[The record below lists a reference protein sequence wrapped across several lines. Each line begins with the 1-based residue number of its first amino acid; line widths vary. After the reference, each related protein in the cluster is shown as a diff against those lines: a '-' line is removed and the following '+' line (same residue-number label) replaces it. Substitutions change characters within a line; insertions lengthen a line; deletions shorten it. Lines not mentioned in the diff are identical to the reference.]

1 MGQID
6 NNDFI
11 IKEDGT
17 IVRNNKVNDFKKKIV
32 ANERITESKNEHS
45 AGPVGLILSFLF
57 PIIGFICFFLMQS
70 RIKNPSAYLYSAL
83 GGFVF
88 SIILI
93 IISSIVL

>member
-6 NNDFI
+6 VNDFK

-17 IVRNNKVNDFKKKIV
+17 IVRNNKINDFKKNIV
-32 ANERITESKNEHS
+32 ANERITEAKNEYS

-57 PIIGFICFFLMQS
+57 PIIGFFCFFLMQS
-70 RIKNPSAYLYSAL
+70 RVKNPSAYLYSAL

-88 SIILI
+88 SFILTI
-93 IISSIVL
+93 TFIVFL